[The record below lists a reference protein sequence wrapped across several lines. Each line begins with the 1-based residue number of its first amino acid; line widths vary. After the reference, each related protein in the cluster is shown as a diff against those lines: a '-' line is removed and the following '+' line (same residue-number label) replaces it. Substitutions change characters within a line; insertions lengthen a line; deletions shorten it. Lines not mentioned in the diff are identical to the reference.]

1 MLRFVKGS
9 LRQLSCSWIW
19 LRLWRE
25 SGSYKICF
33 ARFLQG
39 IVKATQQKDYN
50 AVKRLQY
57 LLTHSFYAKALA
69 VKRVVTNDG
78 RKTPGVD
85 GVLWNTPAKK
95 MKAVLSLTD
104 KGYRARPLRRV
115 YIEKKDKKKKRP
127 LGIPTMY
134 DRAMQAL
141 YALALEPVAET
152 TADGKSF
159 GFRKGRCAQDACEYL
174 FNALSRKHISPKW
187 VLEGDIKGCFDH
199 ISHDWLLANIP
210 MDKNILKQFLKAGFI
225 YQRELF
231 PTEEGTPQGGIISP
245 ILANMTLDGIEKK
258 LVERFHTNALGK
270 VDSRF
275 KNAHKVNFVRYAD
288 DFVVTAATPEL
299 ALEAKELI
307 REFLAE
313 RGLELSDEK
322 TVVTNIDDG
331 FDFLGWNFRKYNE
344 KLIIKP
350 SKKAVKAIVSN
361 ISDTILRRGKA
372 WQQDVLIMKLNEQ
385 IRGWTNYHQSVC
397 ASDAFAH
404 LDYVLYEL
412 LWRWAKRRH
421 PKKNK
426 WWISMRYW
434 HRVGNRNWV
443 FSTENK
449 ELIRVDSTAI
459 VRHTKIK
466 ATANP
471 FLDEAYV
478 FRYTTLRGEHRSVYA
493 KELSELRKKEVKI
506 RRAIEDGLD
515 PDRAERITLNEL
527 FDEYIS
533 QKYDLKQSTMT
544 NYKYMYNHYVRDGFG
559 KLRISKI
566 KYSDIKKFY
575 YSLILEKGFKP
586 NSMEIV
592 HTLLHPTFTMAVRDG
607 LLRLNPTE
615 GVMAEI
621 KKSHCWEKTKRH
633 ALTVAEQ
640 RAFTNYIANSEE
652 YRGWFPLFTVMLGT
666 GCRIGEVLG
675 LRWQDVDFKN
685 RTISINHNLVY
696 RVQEDG
702 TCTNHVN
709 SPKTKAGIRII
720 PMIDEVFD
728 AFLEEY
734 QYQKVIGFCTDEIDG
749 YSGFVFCTG
758 DGKVYLPN
766 AINRTIRSI
775 CADYNKEEESK
786 AKEENRDPV
795 FLPKFSCHILRHTF
809 CTRFC
814 ENETNL
820 KVIQEIMGHA
830 DISTTMDVY
839 AEATQEKKK
848 ESMTSLQSA
857 LLVR

>member
-1 MLRFVKGS
+1 MP
-9 LRQLSCSWIW
+9 ID
-19 LRLWRE
+19 
-25 SGSYKICF
+25 SG
-33 ARFLQG
+33 
-39 IVKATQQKDYN
+39 N
-50 AVKRLQY
+50 
-57 LLTHSFYAKALA
+57 
-69 VKRVVTNDG
+69 
-78 RKTPGVD
+78 
-85 GVLWNTPAKK
+85 
-95 MKAVLSLTD
+95 
-104 KGYRARPLRRV
+104 
-115 YIEKKDKKKKRP
+115 
-127 LGIPTMY
+127 
-134 DRAMQAL
+134 
-141 YALALEPVAET
+141 LAL
-152 TADGKSF
+152 
-159 GFRKGRCAQDACEYL
+159 KG
-174 FNALSRKHISPKW
+174 
-187 VLEGDIKGCFDH
+187 
-199 ISHDWLLANIP
+199 
-210 MDKNILKQFLKAGFI
+210 
-225 YQRELF
+225 
-231 PTEEGTPQGGIISP
+231 
-245 ILANMTLDGIEKK
+245 LDD
-258 LVERFHTNALGK
+258 L
-270 VDSRF
+270 
-275 KNAHKVNFVRYAD
+275 
-288 DFVVTAATPEL
+288 
-299 ALEAKELI
+299 
-307 REFLAE
+307 
-313 RGLELSDEK
+313 
-322 TVVTNIDDG
+322 
-331 FDFLGWNFRKYNE
+331 
-344 KLIIKP
+344 
-350 SKKAVKAIVSN
+350 
-361 ISDTILRRGKA
+361 
-372 WQQDVLIMKLNEQ
+372 
-385 IRGWTNYHQSVC
+385 
-397 ASDAFAH
+397 
-404 LDYVLYEL
+404 
-412 LWRWAKRRH
+412 
-421 PKKNK
+421 
-426 WWISMRYW
+426 
-434 HRVGNRNWV
+434 
-443 FSTENK
+443 FSTEENRQEEQREQVQQIPID
-449 ELIRVDSTAI
+449 ELHPFTNHPFKVVDDDAMTRTVESIAQFGVLAPLI
-459 VRHTKIK
+459 AR
-466 ATANP
+466 P
-471 FLDEAYV
+471 
-478 FRYTTLRGEHRSVYA
+478 RP
-493 KELSELRKKEVKI
+493 
-506 RRAIEDGLD
+506 DGD
-515 PDRAERITLNEL
+515 GYEI
-527 FDEYIS
+527 IS
-533 QKYDLKQSTMT
+533 GH
-544 NYKYMYNHYVRDGFG
+544 NHYVRDGFG

-720 PMIDEVFD
+720 PMLDEVFD

-795 FLPKFSCHILRHTF
+795 LLPKFSCHILRHTF

-848 ESMTSLQSA
+848 ASMTALQSA
-857 LLVR
+857 LLIR

>member
-1 MLRFVKGS
+1 MKKFDVEITETLQRTVS
-9 LRQLSCSWIW
+9 VEAVSQ
-19 LRLWRE
+19 E
-25 SGSYKICF
+25 EAEKI
-33 ARFLQG
+33 
-39 IVKATQQKDYN
+39 
-50 AVKRLQY
+50 
-57 LLTHSFYAKALA
+57 
-69 VKRVVTNDG
+69 VTEA
-78 RKTPGVD
+78 
-85 GVLWNTPAKK
+85 WN
-95 MKAVLSLTD
+95 
-104 KGYRARPLRRV
+104 
-115 YIEKKDKKKKRP
+115 
-127 LGIPTMY
+127 
-134 DRAMQAL
+134 
-141 YALALEPVAET
+141 
-152 TADGKSF
+152 
-159 GFRKGRCAQDACEYL
+159 
-174 FNALSRKHISPKW
+174 
-187 VLEGDIKGCFDH
+187 
-199 ISHDWLLANIP
+199 
-210 MDKNILKQFLKAGFI
+210 
-225 YQRELF
+225 
-231 PTEEGTPQGGIISP
+231 
-245 ILANMTLDGIEKK
+245 
-258 LVERFHTNALGK
+258 
-270 VDSRF
+270 
-275 KNAHKVNFVRYAD
+275 
-288 DFVVTAATPEL
+288 
-299 ALEAKELI
+299 
-307 REFLAE
+307 
-313 RGLELSDEK
+313 
-322 TVVTNIDDG
+322 
-331 FDFLGWNFRKYNE
+331 NE
-344 KLIIKP
+344 
-350 SKKAVKAIVSN
+350 
-361 ISDTILRRGKA
+361 
-372 WQQDVLIMKLNEQ
+372 
-385 IRGWTNYHQSVC
+385 
-397 ASDAFAH
+397 
-404 LDYVLYEL
+404 DYVL
-412 LWRWAKRRH
+412 
-421 PKKNK
+421 
-426 WWISMRYW
+426 
-434 HRVGNRNWV
+434 
-443 FSTENK
+443 
-449 ELIRVDSTAI
+449 DSTDFVGVDFKTVGEQEFSENRKMEILLVQPGMYPQKVTIGTELKDFQDAVGGTIAASYPFDDPVAI
-459 VRHTKIK
+459 VY
-466 ATANP
+466 N
-471 FLDEAYV
+471 DE
-478 FRYTTLRGEHRSVYA
+478 G
-493 KELSELRKKEVKI
+493 
-506 RRAIEDGLD
+506 
-515 PDRAERITLNEL
+515 
-527 FDEYIS
+527 
-533 QKYDLKQSTMT
+533 
-544 NYKYMYNHYVRDGFG
+544 MYNHYVRDGFG

-795 FLPKFSCHILRHTF
+795 LLPKFSCHILRHTF

>member
-1 MLRFVKGS
+1 MPKNDLNVTLKG
-9 LRQLSCSWIW
+9 
-19 LRLWRE
+19 
-25 SGSYKICF
+25 
-33 ARFLQG
+33 
-39 IVKATQQKDYN
+39 
-50 AVKRLQY
+50 
-57 LLTHSFYAKALA
+57 
-69 VKRVVTNDG
+69 
-78 RKTPGVD
+78 
-85 GVLWNTPAKK
+85 
-95 MKAVLSLTD
+95 
-104 KGYRARPLRRV
+104 
-115 YIEKKDKKKKRP
+115 
-127 LGIPTMY
+127 
-134 DRAMQAL
+134 
-141 YALALEPVAET
+141 
-152 TADGKSF
+152 
-159 GFRKGRCAQDACEYL
+159 
-174 FNALSRKHISPKW
+174 
-187 VLEGDIKGCFDH
+187 
-199 ISHDWLLANIP
+199 
-210 MDKNILKQFLKAGFI
+210 
-225 YQRELF
+225 
-231 PTEEGTPQGGIISP
+231 
-245 ILANMTLDGIEKK
+245 
-258 LVERFHTNALGK
+258 
-270 VDSRF
+270 
-275 KNAHKVNFVRYAD
+275 
-288 DFVVTAATPEL
+288 
-299 ALEAKELI
+299 
-307 REFLAE
+307 
-313 RGLELSDEK
+313 
-322 TVVTNIDDG
+322 ID
-331 FDFLGWNFRKYNE
+331 
-344 KLIIKP
+344 
-350 SKKAVKAIVSN
+350 
-361 ISDTILRRGKA
+361 
-372 WQQDVLIMKLNEQ
+372 
-385 IRGWTNYHQSVC
+385 
-397 ASDAFAH
+397 
-404 LDYVLYEL
+404 EL
-412 LWRWAKRRH
+412 L
-421 PKKNK
+421 
-426 WWISMRYW
+426 
-434 HRVGNRNWV
+434 
-443 FSTENK
+443 FSTEEQRQEEK
-449 ELIRVDSTAI
+449 REQVQQIPIDELHPFTNHPFKVVDDDAMTRTVESIAQFGVLAPLI
-459 VRHTKIK
+459 AR
-466 ATANP
+466 P
-471 FLDEAYV
+471 
-478 FRYTTLRGEHRSVYA
+478 RP
-493 KELSELRKKEVKI
+493 
-506 RRAIEDGLD
+506 DGD
-515 PDRAERITLNEL
+515 GYEI
-527 FDEYIS
+527 IS
-533 QKYDLKQSTMT
+533 GH
-544 NYKYMYNHYVRDGFG
+544 NHYVRDGFG

-795 FLPKFSCHILRHTF
+795 LLPKFSCHILRHTF

>member
-1 MLRFVKGS
+1 MATRKDSRGYSLKKG
-9 LRQLSCSWIW
+9 
-19 LRLWRE
+19 E
-25 SGSYKICF
+25 SQRK
-33 ARFLQG
+33 
-39 IVKATQQKDYN
+39 
-50 AVKRLQY
+50 
-57 LLTHSFYAKALA
+57 
-69 VKRVVTNDG
+69 DG
-78 RKTPGVD
+78 R
-85 GVLWNTPAKK
+85 
-95 MKAVLSLTD
+95 
-104 KGYRARPLRRV
+104 
-115 YIEKKDKKKKRP
+115 
-127 LGIPTMY
+127 
-134 DRAMQAL
+134 
-141 YALALEPVAET
+141 
-152 TADGKSF
+152 
-159 GFRKGRCAQDACEYL
+159 
-174 FNALSRKHISPKW
+174 
-187 VLEGDIKGCFDH
+187 
-199 ISHDWLLANIP
+199 
-210 MDKNILKQFLKAGFI
+210 
-225 YQRELF
+225 
-231 PTEEGTPQGGIISP
+231 
-245 ILANMTLDGIEKK
+245 
-258 LVERFHTNALGK
+258 
-270 VDSRF
+270 
-275 KNAHKVNFVRYAD
+275 
-288 DFVVTAATPEL
+288 
-299 ALEAKELI
+299 
-307 REFLAE
+307 
-313 RGLELSDEK
+313 
-322 TVVTNIDDG
+322 
-331 FDFLGWNFRKYNE
+331 
-344 KLIIKP
+344 
-350 SKKAVKAIVSN
+350 
-361 ISDTILRRGKA
+361 
-372 WQQDVLIMKLNEQ
+372 
-385 IRGWTNYHQSVC
+385 
-397 ASDAFAH
+397 
-404 LDYVLYEL
+404 
-412 LWRWAKRRH
+412 
-421 PKKNK
+421 
-426 WWISMRYW
+426 
-434 HRVGNRNWV
+434 
-443 FSTENK
+443 
-449 ELIRVDSTAI
+449 
-459 VRHTKIK
+459 
-466 ATANP
+466 
-471 FLDEAYV
+471 YV

-544 NYKYMYNHYVRDGFG
+544 NYKYMYNHY
-559 KLRISKI
+559 
-566 KYSDIKKFY
+566 
-575 YSLILEKGFKP
+575 
-586 NSMEIV
+586 
-592 HTLLHPTFTMAVRDG
+592 VRDG

-795 FLPKFSCHILRHTF
+795 LLPKFSCHILRHTF